1 MRLAITTVAVAC
13 LTMSLQSHAQTDSST
28 AQANPRT
35 AEEVERVFEAI
46 DRDGDDRISKREG
59 ERSELFGDRFDGV
72 DADEDGYLS
81 RAEFRARP
89 RKERFE

>member
-1 MRLAITTVAVAC
+1 MRLAIATVAVAC
-13 LTMSLQSHAQTDSST
+13 LIALQ
-28 AQANPRT
+28 AQAQRDSHMSTTNPRT

-59 ERSELFGDRFDGV
+59 ERSELIGDRFDGV
-72 DADEDGYLS
+72 DADQDGYLS